1 MTRHDSFRLDGRVAL
16 VTGGGSGLGRGMAL
30 ALAAAGAHVVVA
42 SRNRE
47 QLDETVQLVEA
58 GGATASARVLD
69 VADPLA
75 PAGLV
80 DDIVADRQR
89 IDVVVHAAGNQI
101 RRPALEMTAD
111 EWDSLQAVH
120 LRGAFL
126 LAQAAGARMV
136 EQRSGSIVFVGSMT
150 SERLGMPNI
159 AAYAAAKSGLLGLT
173 RTLAV
178 EWASAGVRV
187 NTIAVGFFRT
197 AMTKSVDNDPSRLAL
212 TNRVPMGRLGTADDM
227 GGPVVFLASDA
238 SAYITGQCI
247 SVDGGWTVA

>member
-1 MTRHDSFRLDGRVAL
+1 MTNAFRLNGRVAL
-16 VTGGGSGLGRGMAL
+16 VTGGGSGLGRGMAI
-30 ALAAAGAHVVVA
+30 ALSAAGAHVVVA

-47 QLDETVQLVEA
+47 QLDETVRLVEVA
-58 GGATASARVLD
+58 GATASACVTD

-75 PAGLV
+75 PARLV
-80 DDIVADRQR
+80 DEIVAGHQR

-101 RRPALEMTAD
+101 RRPALEMTAED
-111 EWDSLQAVH
+111 WDALQAVH

-178 EWASAGVRV
+178 EWAAAGVRV
-187 NTIAVGFFRT
+187 NTIAAGFFRT
-197 AMTKSVDNDPSRLAL
+197 AMTLSVDDDPARLAL
-212 TNRVPMGRLGTADDM
+212 TDRVPMGRLGTADDM
-227 GGPVVFLASDA
+227 GGPIVFLASDA

>member
-1 MTRHDSFRLDGRVAL
+1 MTSHDAFRLDGRVAL

-30 ALAAAGAHVVVA
+30 ALAVAGAHVVVA
-42 SRNRE
+42 SRNRD
-47 QLDETVQLVEA
+47 QLDETVRLIEA
-58 GGATASARVLD
+58 GGATGSARVID

-80 DDIVADRQR
+80 DDVVADRER

-101 RRPALEMTAD
+101 RRPALEMTAQD
-111 EWDSLQAVH
+111 WDSLQAVH

-150 SERLGMPNI
+150 SERLGLPNT

-178 EWASAGVRV
+178 EWARAGVRV
-187 NTIAVGFFRT
+187 NTIAAGFYRT
-197 AMTKSVDNDPSRLAL
+197 AMTRSVDDDPARLAL
-212 TNRVPMGRLGTADDM
+212 TDRIPMGRLGTADDM

-238 SAYITGQCI
+238 SAYVTGQCI
-247 SVDGGWTVA
+247 PVDGGWTVA